1 MNKKQQALA
10 TAVQAVKNADS
21 AVRTF
26 NGLSNEIVKAQEL
39 AVSAVEIACAESY
52 GASLAGVSGADIA
65 RESGVSEMTVSRYIA
80 GGKIAHQTDNKVTG
94 SKAVSDMGNGYIGV
108 TEVKNCENV
117 SQYNKAVKA
126 GKDKNKNGAGKAE
139 SRSPIEVATAHLEQ
153 VTKAIKAGKIE
164 LQEIVNIWA
173 EMVASLEVETVDAE
187 EMEDAE
193 I

>member
-1 MNKKQQALA
+1 MNKTQQALA

-173 EMVASLEVETVDAE
+173 EMVASLEVETEDAE